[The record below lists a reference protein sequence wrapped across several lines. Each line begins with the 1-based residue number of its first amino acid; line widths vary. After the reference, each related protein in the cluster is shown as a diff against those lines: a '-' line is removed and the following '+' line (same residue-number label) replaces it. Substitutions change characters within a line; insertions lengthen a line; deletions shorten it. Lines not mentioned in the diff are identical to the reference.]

1 MSDTKNLPQVEYRRL
16 GNTGLR
22 VSVPILGA
30 MSFGSLKQMDWVIE
44 EEEALPLL
52 KYAWDRGVTTWDT
65 ANVYSAGTSERI
77 IAKAIKKYNIP
88 RSKLVILTK
97 CFGLV
102 PDTLDIRANDNPEL
116 KNTRD
121 YVNKSGLSRGAII
134 DAVNASLARLE
145 TDYIDLLQI
154 HRYDPN
160 TPFEETM
167 CALNDLVR
175 SGKVRYIGASSMYAW
190 QLAEYN
196 HVAEKHGYTKFV
208 SMQNHFSLMY
218 REEEREVNKYCEY
231 AGIGLIP
238 WGPLAAGQLAR
249 PLAVQSESARAKASV
264 AQRTL
269 SDADEA
275 TIKRVEEL
283 AKKKGWTM
291 GQVAL
296 AWIDTKC
303 TSPIVGFSSA
313 KRLEEAIIP
322 DKKLTPED
330 YKYLEEPYQPKTIRG
345 HN

>member
-1 MSDTKNLPQVEYRRL
+1 MSTEKPQVEYRRL
-16 GNTGLR
+16 GKSGLR

-30 MSFGSLKQMDWVIE
+30 MSFGTKKQMDWVIE
-44 EEEALPLL
+44 EKEALELL
-52 KYAWDRGVTTWDT
+52 KYAYDRGVTTWDT
-65 ANVYSAGTSERI
+65 ANVYSAGVSEKI
-77 IAKAIKKYNIP
+77 IAKAIKTFKIP

-102 PDTLDIRANDNPEL
+102 PDTLDIRANDNPNL
-116 KNTRD
+116 KNTKE
-121 YVNKSGLSRGAII
+121 YVNQSGLSRGAIFN
-134 DAVNASLARLE
+134 AVEASLKRLE

-175 SGKVRYIGASSMYAW
+175 SGKVRYIGASSMFAW
-190 QLAEYN
+190 QLAEYQ
-196 HVAEKHGYTKFV
+196 HAAEKHGYTKFI
-208 SMQNHFSLMY
+208 SMQNHYSLMY

-238 WGPLAAGQLAR
+238 WGPVAAGQLAR
-249 PLAVQSESARAKASV
+249 PLAAQQESARAKASEG
-264 AQRTL
+264 QRTL
-269 SDADEA
+269 SAADEEI
-275 TIKRVEEL
+275 IKRTEEL

-291 GQVAL
+291 AQVAL
-296 AWIDTKC
+296 AWIDGKC
-303 TSPIVGFSSA
+303 SSPIVGFSSPA
-313 KRLEEAIIP
+313 RIEEAIIP

-330 YKYLEEPYQPKTIRG
+330 FKYLEEPYEVKTIRG